1 MTIIA
6 VPRDTNFIISG
17 RVLSRLFFRQGYNG
31 KFRLYSPKVR
41 RFIHFCDNNEFCV
54 IQMNN

>member
-17 RVLSRLFFRQGYNG
+17 KFLSRFFFRQGYNG
-31 KFRLYSPKVR
+31 KFYLSSPKVR
-41 RFIHFCDNNEFCV
+41 RFIHFCDNTESCV